1 MPPWGGPEG
10 SPPRQGA
17 PNLLL
22 SIVPRRYDTSHHAG
36 GPTQSATGSSAS
48 SIRVGRESNSV
59 WGESSGCSRTTNLF
73 TSSTRLVSQQASPP
87 AFVRIPAVRR
97 SAAAA
102 QGMPTT
108 GAFLFRS
115 GSGAGS
121 VDSLPNPLLLPDN
134 ASPIFDKPSLSRHCA
149 ASASVFPHSRRPINL
164 TWDAY
169 DRHPAFLP
177 FRCLRDGD
185 VSIDTL
191 LNTPLSVEHP
201 LTFPAKPS
209 PLRHRAVSTSV
220 FSQCADLLLLH
231 LGRLRVTT
239 GALLFRSGPGVVS
252 VNSLPNPLL
261 LLDSSSPI
269 FDKPSPSR
277 HRAASTSA
285 FSQCADLL
293 LLHLGRLRVT
303 TGALLSRSGPG
314 VVSVNSLPNPLLLLD
329 NASPLFAKPSPL
341 RPCAA
346 SKGAFTQTVAAALFN
361 IWNPAREHSSWLLV
375 AKPQCNSIQFN
386 SIQLYYYTS
395 ILLYSCQA
403 VAIAT
408 SITSAVR

>member
-1 MPPWGGPEG
+1 MSPCACSAAGA
-10 SPPRQGA
+10 PPRVSRIHLYICRVGV
-17 PNLLL
+17 
-22 SIVPRRYDTSHHAG
+22 VPRRCRRG
-36 GPTQSATGSSAS
+36 
-48 SIRVGRESNSV
+48 VGRRARLRGKGLQIFYYPSCHDATTHHTMLEDFRSPQQVHPLAVPSRTGIPLKT
-59 WGESSGCSRTTNLF
+59 WGESSGCSRPPNLF

-169 DRHPAFLP
+169 DRYPAFLP

-201 LTFPAKPS
+201 LTFP
-209 PLRHRAVSTSV
+209 
-220 FSQCADLLLLH
+220 
-231 LGRLRVTT
+231 
-239 GALLFRSGPGVVS
+239 
-252 VNSLPNPLL
+252 
-261 LLDSSSPI
+261 
-269 FDKPSPSR
+269 
-277 HRAASTSA
+277 
-285 FSQCADLL
+285 
-293 LLHLGRLRVT
+293 
-303 TGALLSRSGPG
+303 
-314 VVSVNSLPNPLLLLD
+314 
-329 NASPLFAKPSPL
+329 AKPSPL

-386 SIQLYYYTS
+386 SIQFYYYTS
-395 ILLYSCQA
+395 ILLYFCQA

-408 SITSAVR
+408 PIHKRSTLIDFRCLCHLLFNIWNPVREHSSCIKTTPQFNSIQFNFTTTPLYYYT